1 MNSVFLRLRLSTG
14 VCASALLLC
23 FLVTTG
29 QLHAADELV
38 SFSNPEHKVMY
49 QELLREYRCLKCQNQ
64 NLADSDAS
72 LAGDLRR
79 EIRRLIEAGGNQAD
93 IEEYLVSR
101 YGEFVLYRPRFNS
114 KTMILWIGPF
124 VLLVVGLFSL
134 FVMVRGKSSATRH
147 KNESSA
153 NDVATAV
160 VLSPDLPDAE
170 KLSRARDLLR

>member
-1 MNSVFLRLRLSTG
+1 MNTVSLWLRVL
-14 VCASALLLC
+14 ASALL
-23 FLVTTG
+23 FLVIAG
-29 QLHAADELV
+29 QPHAADELV
-38 SFSNPEHKVMY
+38 SFSNPDHKVMY

-124 VLLVVGLFSL
+124 VLLAIGLFSL
-134 FVMVRGKSSATRH
+134 FVMVRSKSNAQRH
-147 KNESSA
+147 NDFAADAPNVAA
-153 NDVATAV
+153 N
-160 VLSPDLPDAE
+160 PDLPESE